1 MLQRLRCHSP
11 MRLIGTR
18 RFHEGS
24 RLAPFL
30 LAELGELLVNRES
43 FDLYTRTACGKVEF
57 FLS

>member
-1 MLQRLRCHSP
+1 

-43 FDLYTRTACGKVEF
+43 FDLYTCTACGKVEF